1 MRDSTTIGNGRPL
14 GMSAGREGHR
24 LRRVAMAF
32 TLAIGLLVAALP
44 AAANADIK
52 PMSYVAMGDSYTAG
66 PGITPVSPTAP
77 PECGQ
82 SLANYPHLVA
92 AALNLSLTD
101 VSCSG
106 AKTEDFT
113 VSQFPGVPPQFDALS
128 PSTEIVTIGM
138 GGNDNNLFGTLVE
151 KCTLLDIGKPNE
163 GAPCREA
170 EEGFVTE
177 TFEKTKGPQEE
188 ALREVHKLAPRAKVY
203 LVAYP
208 EITPINGY
216 CPTAI
221 PWTTEDLRWFH
232 FQVQARGN
240 ANLALEALP
249 AFLLDDCTEV
259 NDEMLAGVQ
268 TVAVTAGASAPEHLV
283 EELIANLRSRGFHHL
298 EEAEIKEEDV
308 RFTLP
313 ADLESFTPRLHV
325 IA

>member
-240 ANLALEALP
+240 ANLALEALKNG
-249 AFLLDDCTEV
+249 AIYTETFLQSFGHNACEEV
-259 NDEMLAGVQ
+259 GKRWIEPLFGSL
-268 TVAVTAGASAPEHLV
+268 THVAVHPNALGQEHD
-283 EELIANLRSRGFHHL
+283 AQ
-298 EEAEIKEEDV
+298 DV
-308 RFTLP
+308 ALTMVLTGVR
-313 ADLESFTPRLHV
+313 
-325 IA
+325 

>member
-1 MRDSTTIGNGRPL
+1 MRSFVNERRVVA
-14 GMSAGREGHR
+14 SSGHR
-24 LRRVAMAF
+24 RRRSFSIVFLVAA
-32 TLAIGLLVAALP
+32 LGVLGAALP
-44 AAANADIK
+44 AAAGANQK
-52 PMSYVAMGDSYTAG
+52 SMSYVAMGDSYTAG
-66 PGITPVSPTAP
+66 PGILPVVPTAP

-82 SLANYPHLVA
+82 SEANYPHLVA

-106 AKTEDFT
+106 AKTENFT
-113 VSQFPGVPPQFDALS
+113 VAQFPNQPPQFNALS

-151 KCTLLDIGKPNE
+151 KCTLLDFGKPNE

-177 TFEKTKGPQEE
+177 TFQKTKGPQEE

-203 LVAYP
+203 VVAYP

-240 ANLALEALP
+240 ANLALEALKNN
-249 AFLLDDCTEV
+249 AIYTETFIQSFGHNACEEV
-259 NDEMLAGVQ
+259 GKRWIEPLFGSL
-268 TVAVTAGASAPEHLV
+268 THVAVHPNALGQEHD
-283 EELIANLRSRGFHHL
+283 AQ
-298 EEAEIKEEDV
+298 DV
-308 RFTLP
+308 ALTMLLTGVR
-313 ADLESFTPRLHV
+313 
-325 IA
+325 